1 MGKCGLA
8 HQAPKDQKEQF
19 CLDVAATAGLR
30 VPYDARNFKFWQRTP
45 SGHAPSEAKRKR
57 AGSPAPSA
65 EDEEEK

>member
-1 MGKCGLA
+1 
-8 HQAPKDQKEQF
+8 
-19 CLDVAATAGLR
+19 LDVAATAGLR

-57 AGSPAPSA
+57 AGSPAPVD